1 VIKTIA
7 TDKAPQ
13 AIGPYSQG
21 VQVNDIYYFSGQIP
35 IDPKTNEMV
44 TNNIEVQTQQVLAN
58 IRNLLESEG
67 LAIENVI
74 KTTIFIQD
82 MDQFTTINKI
92 YEEFFNGHKPARSTV
107 EVSRL
112 PKDALIEIEVIAS
125 QAR

>member
-58 IRNLLESEG
+58 IRNLLGSEG